1 VKPPKNK
8 TGGPRPPVFQSSAL
22 QARYACG
29 VRCRTGCCIMT
40 AAMLRH
46 TAAAAANVKS
56 EIHMARF
63 PRSVSVRLMVLDC
76 GVNAGR
82 GLPVPGT
89 LTIF

>member
-1 VKPPKNK
+1 
-8 TGGPRPPVFQSSAL
+8 
-22 QARYACG
+22 
-29 VRCRTGCCIMT
+29 MT
-40 AAMLRH
+40 AAILRQ

-82 GLPVPGT
+82 RLPVPGT
-89 LTIF
+89 FNYFVWYINTTFDQRAHLPATIGTTMA